1 MPGGRGSGVVFL
13 PRVTGL
19 ESRSRAVK
27 LSSLGPSSLGPCL
40 SGVLLL
46 RTLLPGALLLGGSSS
61 GLSCCLWGLGSL
73 QRSCSLHRGAS
84 KQLGEQ
90 VLGECVSLPRGA
102 WAERPARLAITVS
115 PDSWQQSAIPEDLR
129 PSTPGEARGLEWQPP
144 GPAGDAPP
152 SLQTGGSELRAL
164 ASRQPSRAKKAL
176 WRAGSLPALCQAASG
191 SLSPSCMAAPGGTL
205 PIAAPVCH
213 LGDVQRELSCGFG
226 LSERLSFTVILPFFR
241 PGVVP
246 PADAGGQVQCPC
258 VTASAALASSV
269 GTGICEAGGLPSWSP
284 VTGREPPR
292 PA

>member
-1 MPGGRGSGVVFL
+1 M
-13 PRVTGL
+13 
-19 ESRSRAVK
+19 
-27 LSSLGPSSLGPCL
+27 
-40 SGVLLL
+40 
-46 RTLLPGALLLGGSSS
+46 
-61 GLSCCLWGLGSL
+61 
-73 QRSCSLHRGAS
+73 
-84 KQLGEQ
+84 
-90 VLGECVSLPRGA
+90 LGECVSLPRGA

-115 PDSWQQSAIPEDLR
+115 PDIWQQSAIPEDLR